1 MFSIGMAAMIIGVCT
16 KTLRRWEKKC
26 LITPK
31 RTRGGHR
38 RYSMADLMRVGY
50 NNEETKTGD
59 QIPPKKLTLLYSR
72 VSSHKQKKRGDLE
85 RQQQYLEQYCAKEH
99 IPNYVH
105 ITDTASGLNT
115 KRSGLKRVFK
125 LIKAGKVARVV
136 ITFKDRLTR
145 FGLEY
150 IVQYCALFN
159 VAIIALKNSLGK
171 TVQQELVD
179 DMMSLIACFSGK
191 LYGLRSQQARGKK
204 KAKVRQLCA
213 Q

>member
-1 MFSIGMAAMIIGVCT
+1 
-16 KTLRRWEKKC
+16 
-26 LITPK
+26 
-31 RTRGGHR
+31 
-38 RYSMADLMRVGY
+38 MADLMQVGY
-50 NNEETKTGD
+50 HNEESKTSD
-59 QIPPKKLTLLYSR
+59 QIHPEKLMLLNSR

-85 RQQQYLEQYCAKEH
+85 RQQQYLEQYCAQEH
-99 IPNYVH
+99 ITNYVH

-115 KRSGLKRVFK
+115 KRSGLKRLFK
-125 LIKAGKVARVV
+125 LIKAGKVAQVV

-159 VAIIALKNSLGK
+159 VEIIALNNSLGK

-191 LYGLRSQQARGKK
+191 LYGLRSHQARAKT
-204 KAKVRQLCA
+204 KAKVRQYCTL
-213 Q
+213 